1 MPLAPWESRHD
12 QSVLLPS
19 QVFFSSIFPAWST
32 LSRSDLWA
40 LQNYTKLGK
49 SSWHEYAV
57 PRSYCNSCSC
67 ARIEPMNFELWVQPL
82 NICGVDLSTRINT
95 KQLHYLIWITIN
107 NTLYYLNESSILSF
121 LADLCI
127 LQVWV
132 RNQYRIRLSS
142 DSAIGRRL
150 KETIDIEEPLLERVP
165 VIDVKTG
172 IGESIARRLS
182 MSSKNSMQSFAV
194 LFPSWWLKKSRVS
207 TFIAVKL

>member
-1 MPLAPWESRHD
+1 MRLYKIIPSLEKVHGMSM
-12 QSVLLPS
+12 PS
-19 QVFFSSIFPAWST
+19 QDLTAIHALAHESSQWIS
-32 LSRSDLWA
+32 
-40 LQNYTKLGK
+40 NC
-49 SSWHEYAV
+49 E
-57 PRSYCNSCSC
+57 
-67 ARIEPMNFELWVQPL
+67 VQPL

-165 VIDVKTG
+165 VIGCEDRNRGIDCATSFDV
-172 IGESIARRLS
+172 IGEFYAIVC
-182 MSSKNSMQSFAV
+182 SSFSFMM
-194 LFPSWWLKKSRVS
+194 
-207 TFIAVKL
+207 T